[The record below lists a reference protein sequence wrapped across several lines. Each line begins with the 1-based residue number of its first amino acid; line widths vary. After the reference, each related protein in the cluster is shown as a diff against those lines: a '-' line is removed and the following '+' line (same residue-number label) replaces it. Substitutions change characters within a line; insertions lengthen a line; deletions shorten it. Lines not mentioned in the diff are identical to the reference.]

1 MGQVNVWK
9 VICRLVLLAGAPPVA
24 LNELLHM
31 ARVAR
36 VLDTLSDV
44 RLYAKTR
51 SVKFHCKPVRISADM
66 MFRLV
71 MVVMVRRMVFSPS
84 GNPQR

>member
-24 LNELLHM
+24 LNELLQL
-31 ARVAR
+31 AR